1 MRLEEGAMDGR
12 SEELIFRAL
21 GEAVVRSW
29 SKLPQAMQHDLFEQ
43 AVVSQG
49 EFMRQ
54 QLAVFL
60 HERHTRTTDT
70 LKARA
75 ILETDSLGG

>member
-1 MRLEEGAMDGR
+1 MAGR
-12 SEELIFRAL
+12 GEDLIFRAL

-29 SKLPQAMQHDLFEQ
+29 SKLPKAMQHDLFEQ
-43 AVVSQG
+43 AVMSQG
-49 EFMRQ
+49 ESVRQ

-75 ILETDSLGG
+75 ILEADSLGG

>member
-1 MRLEEGAMDGR
+1 MDGP
-12 SEELIFRAL
+12 SKELIFRAL

-29 SKLPQAMQHDLFEQ
+29 SKLPQALQHDLFEQ
-43 AVVSQG
+43 AVMSQG

-60 HERHTRTTDT
+60 HERHTRTTDSI
-70 LKARA
+70 KARA
-75 ILETDSLGG
+75 IPEADSLGG